1 MSFSLALADGDLVQ
15 KGDQLDLVFGV
26 DKLNQDVYLW
36 LMERYGGDRFHVTMG
51 SILQEFIG
59 GIVSGSTRAEV
70 ESEVLRVLQN
80 YQAVQLRGIKE
91 NPQLY
96 STSELL
102 VSIDDIQARMNYD
115 TVNVTARLRNGSG
128 NTATIRVASSIQQ

>member
-15 KGDQLDLVFGV
+15 KGNQLDLVFGV

-59 GIVSGSTRAEV
+59 GIVGDSTLAEV

-102 VSIDDIQARMNYD
+102 VSIDDIQARLNFD
-115 TVNVTARLRNGSG
+115 TVNVTVRLRNGSG